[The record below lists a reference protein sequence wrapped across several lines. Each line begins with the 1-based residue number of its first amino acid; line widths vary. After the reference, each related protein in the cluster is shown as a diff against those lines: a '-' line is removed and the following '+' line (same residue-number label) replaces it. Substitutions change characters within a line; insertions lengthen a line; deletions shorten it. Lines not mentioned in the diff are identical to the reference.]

1 MASRNDTSSAPG
13 ADYEFK
19 PHERPFMPGSPAT
32 PEHPLPRRIG
42 YFLIGVLISISAG
55 LANGILVANLPQI
68 QGDLGLTPVEGGWI
82 AAAYS
87 MTNVCTSFVL
97 IKFRQQFGLQRIT
110 RVFLIGFV
118 LLTGLQI
125 FVHGF
130 WTEVSVR
137 AAAGVIAAG
146 FSPLGFFYI
155 MQAMPPAARLGGMI
169 MGIGLGQIALP
180 LARFLS
186 PLLLVNGDLQTLYL
200 FEFGLALIC
209 FGCVA
214 LLRLPPSERAPV
226 FEKLDAVTMTLF
238 APGIALLTAVLV
250 QGRIVWWTTPWIGYA
265 LAASVV
271 LIGAAMLIEHNRANP
286 MLNTRWIASRAII
299 RFAAIAAV
307 MRVLLSEQGYGS
319 IGLLTLVGMGQDQL
333 VHFYL
338 IVTLASL
345 AGLAVGL
352 YTMTP
357 TDLLRPIVVSIA
369 LIGIAAWMDADA
381 SNLTRPDNL
390 LLSQAM
396 IAFATIL
403 FTGPTMMA
411 GVLRALSKGPSHM
424 VSFSAV
430 FGVSQTIGGLGGT
443 ALLGTFQFIR
453 QKFHSHELVQS
464 IVATDPLVVQ
474 RLQQLGGAYGRVVGD
489 PVLRQAQ
496 GAATLSAQVSRE
508 AAILAFNDV
517 FLLIAFLAALAFL
530 WLGGRWLVLRVRGVN
545 PLAADLAALQKML
558 ANR

>member
-1 MASRNDTSSAPG
+1 LASRNDPTTA

-19 PHERPFMPGSPAT
+19 PHERPLMPGSPAT
-32 PEHPLPRRIG
+32 PEHPLRRRVG
-42 YFLIGVLISISAG
+42 YFLIGVLISVAAG
-55 LANGILVANLPQI
+55 LANGLLIANLPQI
-68 QGDLGLTPVEGGWI
+68 QGDLGLTPEEGGWI
-82 AAAYS
+82 TAIYS

-110 RVFLIGFV
+110 RVFLVGFV
-118 LLTGLQI
+118 LLTGLQCL
-125 FVHGF
+125 VHSYA
-130 WTEVSVR
+130 TELAVR
-137 AAAGVIAAG
+137 AAAGILAAG

-155 MQAMPPAARLGGMI
+155 MQAMPASQRMGGMI
-169 MGIGLGQIALP
+169 MGVGLGQIALP
-180 LARFLS
+180 LARFVS
-186 PLLLVNGDLQTLYL
+186 PLLLANGNVQTLYL

-209 FGCVA
+209 FGSVA
-214 LLRLPPSERAPV
+214 LLRLPPSERTPV
-226 FEKLDAVTMTLF
+226 FEKLDGVSFALF
-238 APGIALLTAVLV
+238 APGIALLVAVLV
-250 QGRIVWWTTPWIGYA
+250 QGRIVWWSTPWIGYA
-265 LAASVV
+265 IAAAIV

-286 MLNTRWIASRAII
+286 MLNTRWIASRDIL

-307 MRVLLSEQGYGS
+307 MRVLLGEQGYGS

-338 IVTLASL
+338 MVTLASL
-345 AGLAVGL
+345 AGLIIGL
-352 YTMTP
+352 ILMKP
-357 TDLLRPIVVSIA
+357 TDLLRPIVVA
-369 LIGIAAWMDADA
+369 VLLIGIAAWMDSDA
-381 SNLTRPDNL
+381 SNLTRPGNL

-403 FTGPTMMA
+403 FLGPTMMA
-411 GVLRALSKGPSHM
+411 GVLRALAKGPSHM

-443 ALLGTFQFIR
+443 ALLGSFQIIR
-453 QKFHSHELVQS
+453 QKYHSHELVQS
-464 IVATDPLVVQ
+464 ITATDPLVTQ

-496 GAATLSAQVSRE
+496 GAATLSGQVSRE
-508 AAILAFNDV
+508 AGILAFNDV
-517 FLLIAFLAALAFL
+517 FLLITWLAVLAFL
-530 WLGGRWLVLRVRGVN
+530 WLGGRWLYLRIRGVN

>member
-1 MASRNDTSSAPG
+1 MSNRNDLSFAPS

-55 LANGILVANLPQI
+55 LANGILIANLPQI
-68 QGDLGLTPVEGGWI
+68 QGDLGLSPVEGGWI

-110 RVFLIGFV
+110 RVFLVGFV
-118 LLTGLQI
+118 LLTGMQI

-130 WTEVSVR
+130 WTEVAVR

-186 PLLLVNGDLQTLYL
+186 PLLLANGTIQTLYI

-226 FEKLDAVTMTLF
+226 FEKLDAVTMALF
-238 APGIALLTAVLV
+238 APGIALLTAVLI
-250 QGRIVWWTTPWIGYA
+250 QGRIVWWSTAWIGYA
-265 LAASVV
+265 LAASLV

-338 IVTLASL
+338 IVTLASV

-352 YTMTP
+352 ATMTP
-357 TDLLRPIVVSIA
+357 KDLLRPIVISVA
-369 LIGIAAWMDADA
+369 LIGVAAWMDSDA
-381 SNLTRPDNL
+381 SNLTRPNNL

-403 FTGPTMMA
+403 FIGPTMMA

-443 ALLGTFQFIR
+443 ALLGTFQIVR

-464 IVATDPLVVQ
+464 IVATDPLVTQ
-474 RLQQLGGAYGRVVGD
+474 RVQQLGGAFGRVVGD

-496 GAATLSAQVSRE
+496 GTATLSAQVSRE

>member
-1 MASRNDTSSAPG
+1 M
-13 ADYEFK
+13 
-19 PHERPFMPGSPAT
+19 
-32 PEHPLPRRIG
+32 
-42 YFLIGVLISISAG
+42 
-55 LANGILVANLPQI
+55 
-68 QGDLGLTPVEGGWI
+68 
-82 AAAYS
+82 
-87 MTNVCTSFVL
+87 
-97 IKFRQQFGLQRIT
+97 
-110 RVFLIGFV
+110 
-118 LLTGLQI
+118 QI

-169 MGIGLGQIALP
+169 MGIGLSQIALP

-186 PLLLVNGDLQTLYL
+186 PLLLANGTIQTLYI

-214 LLRLPPSERAPV
+214 LLRLPPSERTPV
-226 FEKLDAVTMTLF
+226 FEKLDVVSMALF

-250 QGRIVWWTTPWIGYA
+250 QGRIVWWSTAWIGYA

-333 VHFYL
+333 VQFYL
-338 IVTLASL
+338 VVTLASL
-345 AGLAVGL
+345 AGLIVGL
-352 YTMTP
+352 ATMTP
-357 TDLLRPIVVSIA
+357 NDLLRPIVISVA
-369 LIGIAAWMDADA
+369 LIGVAAYMDSDA
-381 SNLTRPDNL
+381 SNLTRPSNL

-403 FTGPTMMA
+403 FIGPTMMA
-411 GVLRALSKGPSHM
+411 GILRALSKGPNHM

-443 ALLGTFQFIR
+443 AFLGTFQIVR

-464 IVATDPLVVQ
+464 MVATDPLVTQ
-474 RLQQLGGAYGRVVGD
+474 RLQQLGGAFGRVIGD

-496 GAATLSAQVSRE
+496 GTATLSAQVSRE

-517 FLLIAFLAALAFL
+517 FLLISWLAALAFL
-530 WLGGRWLVLRVRGVN
+530 WLGGRWLWLRMRGVN